1 VRLAVARQEGLDEPG
16 IERIQHGDGTPA
28 QRAALVLADSLM
40 SSPGRLTDDEVAELR
55 RHFTDSQLL
64 ELTLDVMKWNYQ
76 KVPVALGTDDEVKP
90 GELVDLVFDEAG
102 HWVRPTS

>member
-1 VRLAVARQEGLDEPG
+1 LAVARQEGLDEAT
-16 IERIQHGDGTPA
+16 IQRI
-28 QRAALVLADSLM
+28 RAGEASSAHAAAITLAESLM
-40 SSPGRLTDDEVAELR
+40 SSPGRLTDDQVADLR
-55 RHFTDSQLL
+55 RHFTDAELL

-76 KVPVALGTDDEVKP
+76 KVAVVLGTDDEVKP